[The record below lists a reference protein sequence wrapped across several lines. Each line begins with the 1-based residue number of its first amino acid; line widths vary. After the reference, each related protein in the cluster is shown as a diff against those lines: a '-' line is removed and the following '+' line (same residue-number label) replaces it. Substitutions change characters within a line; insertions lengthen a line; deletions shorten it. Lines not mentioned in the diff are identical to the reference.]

1 MIRFMTQIALRGSY
15 VRHSTSR
22 RLGRPVIDGGSQ
34 VAGSSCVDAAN
45 THESVKLTHG
55 SAERA
60 LGMRTSGV

>member
-1 MIRFMTQIALRGSY
+1 M
-15 VRHSTSR
+15 RHSTSR
-22 RLGRPVIDGGSQ
+22 RLGRPVIDGGSRGAVGVPTQ

-60 LGMRTSGV
+60 LGMRTSGVRM